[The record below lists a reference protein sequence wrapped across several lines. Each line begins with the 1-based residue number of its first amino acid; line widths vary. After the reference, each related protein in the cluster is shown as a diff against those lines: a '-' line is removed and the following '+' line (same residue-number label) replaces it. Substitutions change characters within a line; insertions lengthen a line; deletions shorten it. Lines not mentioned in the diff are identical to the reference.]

1 MQAYKKRRIKTT
13 QTPRP
18 TNNKKRNLIMKK
30 TITQQL
36 NKFFEAAALKVSSVF
51 VCAVLSVITVICV
64 GFSSWIIVNPNVKY
78 TVNASPFEVYTV
90 TDSQNYIVL
99 SSPVGFSYYHSGFT
113 DGKGNLTATGNI
125 SFDVGFKSGN
135 AKAFLE
141 ATNGMNLQFTLYFTG
156 VDESTAAGV
165 IPSAT
170 CNIGTKNIACERIV
184 NNGEYYLRAIAPSNE
199 IGITESTTEKNFTV
213 TFKLA
218 SDTYAELYK
227 YLQKG
232 GSFMIEARVSKIYK

>member
-1 MQAYKKRRIKTT
+1 
-13 QTPRP
+13 
-18 TNNKKRNLIMKK
+18 MKK

-113 DGKGNLTATGNI
+113 DGKGNLTATGDI

-170 CNIGTKNIACERIV
+170 CDIGKKNIACERIV

-218 SDTYAELYK
+218 SNSNTYAELYK

>member
-1 MQAYKKRRIKTT
+1 
-13 QTPRP
+13 
-18 TNNKKRNLIMKK
+18 MKK

-36 NKFFEAAALKVSSVF
+36 NKFFEAAAVKAKTAGF
-51 VCAVLSVITVICV
+51 VCAILSVITVICV

-90 TDSQNYIVL
+90 TDSQNYITL
-99 SSPVGFSYYHSGFT
+99 SDVTGFSYYYTGFT
-113 DGKGNLTATGNI
+113 DGKGTLTDTGKI

-135 AKAFLE
+135 AQAFLE
-141 ATNGMNLQFTLYFTG
+141 ATKDMNLQFTLYFT
-156 VDESTAAGV
+156 DIKNDNSAAQI

-170 CNIGTKNIACERIV
+170 CDIGGKKDITCGRSV
-184 NNGEYYLRAIAPSNE
+184 SYGEYCLRASALSSE
-199 IGITESTTEKNFTV
+199 IGVTESSTEKNFTV

-218 SDTYAELYK
+218 NNTYAAFYE

-232 GSFMIEARVSKIYK
+232 GSFMIEARVSKKYN